1 MKVAIFGA
9 SGFVGIN
16 VVDALTKA
24 NIDVVASD
32 LKEMKFESA
41 DFIKADLLD
50 YDQVSKVVKGT
61 DVIIHLAAS
70 PLPVS
75 LEKPKFNARINIE
88 GSLNIMDAARNN
100 GIKKVIFSSAS
111 SIVGEVKYNPVDEK
125 HPCFPKTPYGV
136 AKYAMEHYLRVYQE
150 LYHLDYLIFRF
161 FNVYGPWQY
170 PESKA
175 VIPMVYNKLKTDGS
189 FTIFG
194 DGSQTRDFIYVGDI
208 ADFFVKASKNNV
220 KNEIVNMGTGK
231 ATTIKEIVE
240 IAGKILDIKP
250 KIINLPARPGEI
262 GNFVADTNKLNKI
275 FGVTPRINLYEGL
288 ADTFKWLN
296 EYNQQISEKLDILS
310 RGV

>member
-1 MKVAIFGA
+1 MKVAVFGA
-9 SGFVGIN
+9 SGFVGVN
-16 VVDALTKA
+16 VVNALKQA
-24 NIDVVASD
+24 GLDVVASD
-32 LKEMKFESA
+32 IRENDQIGVEFRV
-41 DFIKADLLD
+41 ADLLN
-50 YDQVSKVVKGT
+50 YEQVEQVIRDT
-61 DVIIHLAAS
+61 DIIIHLAAS

-75 LEKPKFNARINIE
+75 LEKPRLNARINIE

-175 VIPMVYNKLKTDGS
+175 VIPMVYNKLKTEGS

-208 ADFFVKASKNNV
+208 AEFFVKAAKNNV
-220 KNEIVNMGTGK
+220 KNEILNMGTGK
-231 ATTIKEIVE
+231 ATTIKEIVRD
-240 IAGKILDIKP
+240 AGNILGISP
-250 KIINLPARPGEI
+250 KINNLPARPGEI
-262 GNFVADTNKLNKI
+262 GNFVADTTRLKEL
-275 FGVTPRINLYEGL
+275 FGSVPQTQLKDGL
-288 ADTFKWLN
+288 VKTFDWLDTVN
-296 EYNQQISEKLDILS
+296 
-310 RGV
+310 